1 MKRTGRWPKP
11 PSNYGVEPNCN
22 GTKWR
27 AVKRVKNRN
36 VYIGTFDTEARARVA
51 RSLFVHWLNRGYEL
65 ESIPK
70 SLRW

>member
-11 PSNYGVEPNCN
+11 PSNYGIEKNCN

-27 AVKRVKNRN
+27 AHKTVNKKR
-36 VYIGTFDTEARARVA
+36 VYIGTFDTEARARLA
-51 RSLFVHWLNRGYEL
+51 RSLFVHWLKRGYEL
-65 ESIPK
+65 HTIPQ